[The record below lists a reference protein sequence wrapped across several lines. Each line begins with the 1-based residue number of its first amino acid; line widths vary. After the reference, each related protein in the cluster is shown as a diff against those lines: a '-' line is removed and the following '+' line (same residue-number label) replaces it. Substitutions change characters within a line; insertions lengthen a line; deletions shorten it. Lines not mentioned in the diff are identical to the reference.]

1 MRFNI
6 ESLAQINTPEF
17 IEQVKDKID
26 GKTKPLGALGQ
37 LEDLA
42 FQIALIQQQQ
52 NIQQTLD
59 VTNAAV
65 FVFAGD
71 HGIAAQGISIAPSEV
86 TQQMV
91 ANFLNG
97 GAAINCFCAAN
108 QVQLHVVDAGV
119 LSPLQHPNKL
129 AYLQDGSFIES
140 RIAAGTQ
147 DFSQTSAM
155 TIEQAQAC
163 INQGA
168 ELIKAYF
175 NQYSVIGF
183 GEMGI
188 GNTSSASALTCLLTE
203 QGAELTVGRGT
214 GISDEQYRLKLNL
227 IKQSVERVKQK
238 FADKNIQAIDCLA
251 EVGGFEIGQMAG
263 AMLACAEAKKV
274 IVVDGFIST
283 AAALLA
289 CRINENC
296 RDYMV
301 FAHKSE
307 EYGHKLLL
315 AELSATP
322 LLDIN
327 MRLGEGTGAALS
339 VPLIRS
345 AAHFYNHMASFA
357 DAEVTKVV

>member
-1 MRFNI
+1 MQFNI
-6 ESLAQINTPEF
+6 NSLAQLNTPEF
-17 IEQVKDKID
+17 IEQVKAKID

-52 NIQQTLD
+52 DIEQPLD
-59 VTNAAV
+59 VTSAAV

-108 QVQLHVVDAGV
+108 QVQLHVVDTGV
-119 LSPLQHPNKL
+119 LTPLQHPKKS
-129 AYLQDGSFIES
+129 AYLQNGSYIES
-140 RIAAGTQ
+140 RIAAGTN

-155 TIEQAQAC
+155 TIEHAQAC

-188 GNTSSASALTCLLTE
+188 GNTSSASALTSLLTS
-203 QGAELTVGRGT
+203 QAAELTVGHGT
-214 GISDEQYRLKLNL
+214 GISDEQYRLKLKL
-227 IKQSVERVKQK
+227 IKQSIERVHKAYQHKQP
-238 FADKNIQAIDCLA
+238 NPIECLA
-251 EVGGFEIGQMAG
+251 EVGGFEIGQIAG
-263 AMLACAEAKKV
+263 AMLACAQASKIV
-274 IVVDGFIST
+274 VVDGFISS

-289 CRINENC
+289 CRINPNC

-315 AELSATP
+315 AELSAKP

-345 AAHFYNHMASFA
+345 AAQFYNCMASFA